1 MNSFDRTWCF
11 PLRAGQWWNMGPLP
25 PSNVWKLQV
34 QGNTSLNI
42 WYHLIWSDMIWY
54 DLISSDHWLF
64 LPVERCWKMWLRR
77 PWFALEFGLVP
88 WPPGSTGFHRDSTHA
103 TVIHCHCHWFRHFDR
118 SWFSDVFSKT
128 CVSLSLFR
136 VPIEMIRNAL
146 TITIS
151 RWSDVSASTHAQATI
166 LRGKYTIQQIL
177 KAYDYIIHLYLIQSI
192 HNFKATRSFTQHACI
207 LAFSIHPEYTHTSL
221 LDFLYKHFI
230 EGSKGMGILPKSTIQ
245 NIHPAEL
252 MVDWITSE
260 CKEHQAQYHNIT
272 AKLSSIQYWY
282 RAKQIWYSIISIW
295 QYFDVPSMGKCIDR
309 WYATCGGM
317 KSNWHLSRH

>member
-1 MNSFDRTWCF
+1 
-11 PLRAGQWWNMGPLP
+11 
-25 PSNVWKLQV
+25 
-34 QGNTSLNI
+34 
-42 WYHLIWSDMIWY
+42 
-54 DLISSDHWLF
+54 
-64 LPVERCWKMWLRR
+64 
-77 PWFALEFGLVP
+77 
-88 WPPGSTGFHRDSTHA
+88 
-103 TVIHCHCHWFRHFDR
+103 
-118 SWFSDVFSKT
+118 
-128 CVSLSLFR
+128 
-136 VPIEMIRNAL
+136 MIRNAL